1 MPIKI
6 EFFGT
11 GSGSSS
17 SSGVTKIV
25 AGTDISIS
33 PTGGTGDVTINST
46 ASDTNTNIANTNLT
60 ANATTRSYTMAS
72 GGNLEIKNISGNNI
86 VDFTSTNLEIG
97 NTNKYTMPNARGSA
111 NEFLVQT
118 NGTGTL
124 DFKTLTAE
132 LSYLSQTQIGT
143 GQFKGTYSANQIL
156 SFNQA
161 SADKNSTLG
170 FFCNT
175 TDTTIVSEVLMNSG
189 GVFRQTGDALN
200 GISQSGAK
208 VYIKLSANAGTRWS
222 IHIIRVTIADGSQ
235 PTALPISIFTIGQ
248 IDFTGSKQQI
258 FECVEFDLEDLG
270 LDIEATC
277 SAYVLGVSS
286 VNEDESMIVN
296 MVANYQNPKGV
307 TLTQS

>member
-97 NTNKYTMPNARGSA
+97 NTSKYTMPNARGSA

-175 TDTTIVSEVLMNSG
+175 TDTTIVSEVLTNSG
-189 GVFRQTGDALN
+189 GVFRQTGDSVN
-200 GISQSGAK
+200 GLSQSGAK
-208 VYIKLSANAGTRWS
+208 VYVKFTATAGTRWS
-222 IHIIRVTIADGSQ
+222 FHIIRVRMADGDLPS
-235 PTALPISIFTIGQ
+235 ALPISIFTIGQ

-270 LDIEATC
+270 LDIEDTC

-286 VNEDESMIVN
+286 LNEDESMIVN